1 MSSITVVR
9 KNGYAAIAADT
20 LTKWGYVKE
29 PAEYVANHEKIF
41 KLGASYIG
49 LCGSVASYL
58 ALRILLLRLG
68 NRAKLNNI
76 DDIFMTWNKIHRAL
90 KDEFYL
96 NPHENDGGNYESSH
110 MDVLIANPYGI
121 FGVGPYRSVQEY
133 TRFYAYGSGNDYA
146 QGAMY
151 VLYDDPGKS
160 AEEIARLGVQAA
172 AEFDEDTGLPIKSYT
187 VKLRKK

>member
-1 MSSITVVR
+1 MSSITVVK
-9 KNGYAAIAADT
+9 KNGHVAIAADT
-20 LTKWGYVKE
+20 LTKWGYAKE

-41 KLGASYIG
+41 KVGASYIG
-49 LCGSVASYL
+49 LAGSVTTQL

-68 NRAKLNNI
+68 DRAKLGGI

-90 KDEFYL
+90 KDEFFL
-96 NPHENDGGNYESSH
+96 NPHESDGGNYESSR
-110 MDVLIANPYGI
+110 MDVLIANPHGI
-121 FGVGPYRSVQEY
+121 FGVGPYRSVQEF

-151 VLYDDPGKS
+151 ALYDDPGKS
-160 AEEIARLGVQAA
+160 AEEIARFGVRAA
-172 AEFDEDTGLPIKSYT
+172 AEFDEDTGLPITSHT